1 MGLVESG
8 GHVDRGGT
16 FPPAPAT
23 QLGPPAGAERR
34 ERHPFGNRLD
44 RFEEVIDVE
53 HLLEPRTMG
62 IARRERVVISTWRI
76 GGRGDEGHLAGG

>member
-1 MGLVESG
+1 MRLVESG